1 MEFVN
6 FEGLRLDGRRP
17 KETRRMRCV
26 MTVLPA
32 ADGSATFE
40 AGNTKVLA
48 AAYGPREAPLR
59 SDALHDRCVVKGEFS
74 QAAFSSDQRR
84 RRGKGDRR
92 SLELGRV
99 ITRALETCIMTELMP
114 RSQID
119 INVVVLQSDGGVR
132 AAAMNACVLAL
143 ADAGV
148 PLRDTMASCS
158 AGYLDGTCILD
169 INHLEE
175 SGGGPEIHVAS
186 LVNLDK
192 IVLVQSDH
200 KCAIDVFEPTHA
212 LALEGCKVVA
222 LVMRE
227 AMLRRTKDLA
237 ATRAAE
243 RL

>member
-6 FEGLRLDGRRP
+6 LEGLRLDGRRP
-17 KETRRMRCV
+17 KETRRMRCA

-59 SDALHDRCVVKGEFS
+59 SEALHDRCVVKVEFS
-74 QAAFSSDQRR
+74 QAAFSSDRR
-84 RRGKGDRR
+84 RRRSKGDRR

-99 ITRALETCIMTELMP
+99 ITRALETAVMTELMP

-119 INVVVLQSDGGVR
+119 VNLVVLQSDGGVR
-132 AAAMNACVLAL
+132 AAAMNAAVLA
-143 ADAGV
+143 
-148 PLRDTMASCS
+148 
-158 AGYLDGTCILD
+158 
-169 INHLEE
+169 
-175 SGGGPEIHVAS
+175 
-186 LVNLDK
+186 
-192 IVLVQSDH
+192 QSDN
-200 KCAIDVFEPTHA
+200 KCAVDVFEPTHA
-212 LALEGCKVVA
+212 LAMEGCKVVA
-222 LVMRE
+222 RVMRD

>member
-1 MEFVN
+1 
-6 FEGLRLDGRRP
+6 
-17 KETRRMRCV
+17 MRCS

-40 AGNTKVLA
+40 SGNTKVLA
-48 AAYGPREAPLR
+48 AAYGPRETRLR
-59 SDALHDRCVVKGEFS
+59 SDALHDRCTIKVEFS

-84 RRGKGDRR
+84 RRTKGDRR

-99 ITRALETCIMTELMP
+99 IQRALETVVMTDLMP

-119 INVVVLQSDGGVR
+119 LNVVVLQSDGGVR

-148 PLRDTMASCS
+148 PLRDTMAACS
-158 AGYLDGTCILD
+158 AGYLDSTTILD
-169 INHLEE
+169 INKLEA
-175 SGGGPEIHVAS
+175 SGGGPEVHVAS
-186 LVNLDK
+186 MVNVDK
-192 IVLVQSDH
+192 VVLVQSDN
-200 KCAIDVFEPTHA
+200 KCGVDVFEPVYH

-222 LVMRE
+222 GVMRE
-227 AMLRRTKDLA
+227 AMLKRTKELA

>member
-6 FEGLRLDGRRP
+6 LEGLRLDGRRP
-17 KETRRMRCV
+17 KETRRMRCA

-59 SDALHDRCVVKGEFS
+59 SEALHDRCVVKVEFS

-84 RRGKGDRR
+84 RRSKGDRR

-99 ITRALETCIMTELMP
+99 ITRALETAAMTELMP

-119 INVVVLQSDGGVR
+119 VNLVVLQSDGGIR
-132 AAAMNACVLAL
+132 AAAMNAAVLAL

-148 PLRDTMASCS
+148 PLRDTMSACS
-158 AGYLDGTCILD
+158 AGYLDGTPLLD

-175 SGGGPEIHVAS
+175 SGGGPEVHVAT
-186 LVNLDK
+186 LVNLNRV
-192 IVLVQSDH
+192 VLAQSDN
-200 KCAIDVFEPTHA
+200 KCAVDVFEPTHA
-212 LALEGCKVVA
+212 LAMEGCKVVA
-222 LVMRE
+222 RVMRE
-227 AMLRRTKDLA
+227 AMLRRTKELA